1 MIDLLPISIGI
12 GLAIGLLVSE
22 IFGIASGGLIVPG
35 YIALYLL
42 RPHDLALTLGVAFA
56 TFGIVS
62 VLGNFFI
69 VFGRR
74 RTALMI
80 LVGYL
85 LGMGIRSWTGI
96 FAGEWDIIGYIIP
109 GLIAV
114 WMDRQGIVETLT
126 AMSIV
131 SVAVRLTLVLT
142 LGTELLS

>member
-1 MIDLLPISIGI
+1 MIELLPVSIGI
-12 GLAIGLLVSE
+12 GLVIGLLVSE

-35 YIALYLL
+35 YVALYLL
-42 RPHDLALTLGVAFA
+42 RPMDLAVTIGVAFL
-56 TFGIVS
+56 TFGIIS

-85 LGMGIRSWTGI
+85 LGMGLRSWVGL
-96 FAGEWDIIGYIIP
+96 FAGEWEIIGYIIP

-114 WMDRQGIVETLT
+114 WMDRQGIVETLSALT
-126 AMSIV
+126 IV
-131 SVAVRLTLVLT
+131 SSAVRLILVIT
-142 LGTELLS
+142 LGSEVMS

>member
-1 MIDLLPISIGI
+1 MLDLLPISIGI

-85 LGMGIRSWTGI
+85 LGMGIRSWTSL
-96 FAGEWDIIGYIIP
+96 FAGEWDIVGYIIP

-126 AMSIV
+126 AMCIV
-131 SVAVRLTLVLT
+131 SVAVRLILVLT